1 MMTIVHRYLPL
12 ALLALA
18 AACGS
23 SDADADAAPE
33 ATPAVV
39 DSARPR
45 EQAIRAF
52 QAQSGPA
59 PAGLRGLPA
68 PSADTLVARFA
79 SAVARGDTAALAGMV
94 MDQGEFAHFFYA
106 GSPQSL
112 PPYELPPEIM
122 WLQLSQQSERGFRRL
137 MDRFGGK
144 DVVGAQGWACA
155 REERQGTD
163 RVWSGCTLRVRG
175 ETAPVPVFGGIWE
188 HGGAYKFVSYAN
200 DL

>member
-1 MMTIVHRYLPL
+1 MTIVHRYLPL
-12 ALLALA
+12 ALLVLA

-23 SDADADAAPE
+23 ADADADAAPE
-33 ATPAVV
+33 AAPAVV

-52 QAQSGPA
+52 QAESGPA
-59 PAGLRGLPA
+59 PAGLRGAPA
-68 PSADTLVARFA
+68 PSADSLVARFA
-79 SAVARGDTAALAGMV
+79 SAVAQADTAALAGMV

-137 MDRFGGK
+137 MDRMGGR
-144 DVVGAQGWACA
+144 DVVAARGWACA
-155 REERQGTD
+155 REERQGAD
-163 RVWSGCTLRVRG
+163 RVWSGCTVRVAG
-175 ETAPVPVFGGIWE
+175 EAGPVGVFGGIWE
-188 HGGAYKFVSYAN
+188 HAGAYKFVSYAN

>member
-1 MMTIVHRYLPL
+1 MMTIAPRIRLLLP

-18 AACGS
+18 ACGT
-23 SDADADAAPE
+23 ADADTAPE
-33 ATPAVV
+33 AAPVVV

-45 EQAIRAF
+45 DESIRRYQAE
-52 QAQSGPA
+52 SGPA
-59 PAGLRGLPA
+59 PAGLRGAPA
-68 PSADTLVARFA
+68 PSADSLVARFA
-79 SAVARGDTAALAGMV
+79 AAVARSDTAALAAMV

-122 WLQLSQQSERGFRRL
+122 WLQLSQQSERGFPRL
-137 MDRFGGK
+137 MEHFGGSSA
-144 DVVGAQGWACA
+144 VRAEGWSCA
-155 REERQGTD
+155 REARQGAD
-163 RVWSGCTLRVRG
+163 RVWSACTVRVMG
-175 ETAPVPVFGGIWE
+175 ETAPVPLFGGIWE